1 MNDYKIKTG
10 IKFNIFILIIV
21 ENSLLYH
28 GIHEFSVWLRTGSN
42 LTHINRFRSH
52 SKKRLTLQLCIP
64 VVPVLAATKK
74 AKNKFNCCF
83 LKTSNN

>member
-10 IKFNIFILIIV
+10 IRFNIFILIIV

-42 LTHINRFRSH
+42 LTDINRFRSH
-52 SKKRLTLQLCIP
+52 TGKICSSNEIQTFTKQGLKNPQIAKIYKSLIDKRTM
-64 VVPVLAATKK
+64 
-74 AKNKFNCCF
+74 
-83 LKTSNN
+83 